1 MYYVFFMY
9 FIVNIDTRVDCDLNV
24 CVYGLLKYCIYNSN
38 VMPIHVPISLLSTG
52 WFQERI
58 GA

>member
-1 MYYVFFMY
+1 MY
-9 FIVNIDTRVDCDLNV
+9 FIVNIDTCVDSDLNV